1 MKGQGGTPLGVFLKV
16 RIPKE
21 LWACFAEV
29 RIPKGIEG
37 EAVRE
42 SGQEMYP
49 HPRCFLK
56 EWQTKDLGVTESVRV
71 SNKGVTRRHFSGA
84 MRG

>member
-49 HPRCFLK
+49 HPRCFL
-56 EWQTKDLGVTESVRV
+56 
-71 SNKGVTRRHFSGA
+71 
-84 MRG
+84 